1 MKTQESALVW
11 LRQLVAGLLN
21 VDEHELATDQALGEQ
36 GIDSLT
42 AAEFSSEIEEYTG
55 VNVPLE
61 RFLGDH
67 TLTDV
72 ARELA
77 GAAFAAGAVFAAGA
91 AFAAGTEVA
100 AR

>member
-1 MKTQESALVW
+1 MIIQHPDSAAELALAW
-11 LRQLVAGLLN
+11 LRRLVAGLMN

-42 AAEFSSEIEEYTG
+42 AAEFSMEIEEYTG

-67 TLTDV
+67 TLTDL

-77 GAAFAAGAVFAAGA
+77 GGVSATRIESAEAAA
-91 AFAAGTEVA
+91 
-100 AR
+100 

>member
-1 MKTQESALVW
+1 MRTRHPDSAESTLAW

-21 VDEHELATDQALGEQ
+21 VDEHELATDQSLGEQ

-42 AAEFSSEIEEYTG
+42 AAEFSSEIEEHTG

-77 GAAFAAGAVFAAGA
+77 GGVFATGIDLA
-91 AFAAGTEVA
+91 EVA

>member
-1 MKTQESALVW
+1 MRTRHPDSAESALAW

-21 VDEHELATDQALGEQ
+21 VEEHELATDQALGEQ

-77 GAAFAAGAVFAAGA
+77 VGLSATSTDWVQ
-91 AFAAGTEVA
+91 VA
-100 AR
+100 A

>member
-1 MKTQESALVW
+1 MRTRHPDSAEVALAW
-11 LRQLVAGLLN
+11 LRHLVAGLLN

-42 AAEFSSEIEEYTG
+42 AAEFSSEIEERTG

-61 RFLGDH
+61 RFLGDQ

-77 GAAFAAGAVFAAGA
+77 GVSATGIELV
-91 AFAAGTEVA
+91 ELA